1 MRADVSPKQRLRGR
15 TRQSGANFTIYFPA
29 MGAPRPTPNGQVSS
43 GQRYP
48 LGYPLARLTKHD
60 TLTLQ
65 DAFEGIHIF
74 GGLGSGKTSGSGQT
88 LAHAFLRSGFGGLV
102 LTAKPGETELWKRYG
117 QQTGRA
123 IILIGPDH
131 PHRFNFIEY
140 EMGRPGRGAGI
151 ASNLVSLFEE
161 VLEVHTPGK
170 VLGGDP
176 YWREARGQLLR
187 NAIDLVRLGTDRLD
201 FEDVVAVI
209 RTAPRRPEERDDPK
223 WRQESRCWRLMQ
235 SALDRV
241 EASGIQTDQHDLKV
255 IADYFFGE
263 FAPLDPEPRSSIVS
277 MVGALTDMM
286 VRGEIRKLFLTT
298 TNIVPDVTENGA
310 VIVFDMP
317 VQEYR
322 EAGRFAQV
330 LFKTIFQRMVER
342 RQNRSETARPL
353 FLWADESQLFST
365 HYDTTFQTTAR
376 ESRVATVYLTQNLPN
391 YYDAFGSDSGG
402 RDRTKKLLGAFGI
415 KIFHANGDLETN
427 KFAEQLFGQEL
438 TWRESE
444 SSGYSDSTGTNY
456 SSQSKSGSSGRH
468 QAIDFAIRA
477 KRFTEMLRGGPQRGW
492 TEAYAFRAGE
502 PWKTTNSN
510 LLYCRFPQTVQHF
523 PRNGRS
529 GGGRG

>member
-1 MRADVSPKQRLRGR
+1 MGSNGPNSIDRA
-15 TRQSGANFTIYFPA
+15 RQPHSFPLEL
-29 MGAPRPTPNGQVSS
+29 
-43 GQRYP
+43 P
-48 LGYPLARLTKHD
+48 LFRFTKHD
-60 TLTLQ
+60 WLTLR

-88 LAHAFLRSGFGGLV
+88 IAHSFLRSGFGGLV
-102 LTAKPGETELWKRYG
+102 LTAKPGETETWKRYAAE
-117 QQTGRA
+117 TGRE

-131 PHRFNFIEY
+131 DRRFNFIDY
-140 EMGRPGRGAGI
+140 ELRRPGRGTGI

-161 VLEVHTPGK
+161 VLEVHAPGK

-187 NAIDLVRLGTDRLD
+187 NAIELVRLGSDKLN
-201 FEDVVAVI
+201 FEDVVDVI
-209 RTAPRRPEERDDPK
+209 RSAPKRPEDQHNDK
-223 WRQESRCWRLMQ
+223 WKSESKCFQLLSR
-235 SALDRV
+235 ALERV
-241 EASGIQTDQHDLKV
+241 EESDNKQDQRDLKV
-255 IADYFFGE
+255 VANFFFEE

-277 MVGALTDMM
+277 MVGALTDMLM
-286 VRGEIRKLFLTT
+286 RGDVRELFLTGM
-298 TNIVPDVTENGA
+298 NIVPDITEHGGI
-310 VIVFDMP
+310 IVFDMP

-330 LFKTIFQRMVER
+330 LFKTVFQRMVER
-342 RQNRSETARPL
+342 RQNRTDTARPL

-415 KIFHANGDLETN
+415 KIFHSNGDLETN
-427 KFAEQLFGQEL
+427 QYAEQLFGQEL
-438 TWRESE
+438 VWRESYTSGISASTGLHGNQTFSE
-444 SSGYSDSTGTNY
+444 STTQQQHVDST
-456 SSQSKSGSSGRH
+456 
-468 QAIDFAIRA
+468 IRS
-477 KRFTEMLRGGPQRGW
+477 KRFSEMLRGGPQRGW

-502 PWKTTNSN
+502 PWKATQSN

-523 PRNGRS
+523 PR
-529 GGGRG
+529 GGRPGVGASG